1 MSEDIKSEKARRS
14 KFLSRKKRKRSGYS
28 SIIQTFK
35 KETEEV
41 KKWSKAMDPIAW
53 DILASIDRIIL
64 GLPLGGGG
72 KIRIVFELLEGEKIT
87 KTKEE
92 VLVNIERDE

>member
-53 DILASIDRIIL
+53 DIFASIRRIIL

>member
-1 MSEDIKSEKARRS
+1 
-14 KFLSRKKRKRSGYS
+14 
-28 SIIQTFK
+28 
-35 KETEEV
+35 
-41 KKWSKAMDPIAW
+41 MDPIAW

-92 VLVNIERDE
+92 VFVNIERDE